1 MKRAGIHTFSV
12 FVLGWMVFLPA
23 FAASQIPLF
32 LLNDEIDGTK
42 ITERLPVDTTQAQ
55 LPPDEIWERLES
67 TDTFGEH
74 YYGFTQNY
82 HWVGLTILNESDSNI
97 WMFDINNPH
106 INVVK
111 MYVREEGGNWRLTDF
126 TGRAAVF
133 DSRRVSH
140 FNFVLSVDL
149 EAGGVSDILI
159 MLDKRRSSIS
169 YPITLWS
176 IGEFNRAQQRHY
188 TYYGIYFGIFGIVI
202 LIALS
207 VFLTSFKFIYLWY
220 FLYVGSVGLFVF
232 NDIGLAH
239 QYLYPFSATIGGAA
253 RISLTYALILTFNQ
267 FVIAYFRTKELY
279 PGTNY
284 FLIGLNVL
292 VIIHGLIYVFI
303 TSWFQSNATIML
315 ILLYSIVLISVSTAL
330 VCAARYFKVERYTAI
345 FFILAFSF
353 MIVAGVIFIIS
364 EFGLLPKLDFLFT
377 PIQIGSALEVVFLSF
392 GLAWQVRVGEKE
404 KVKLNEQINRLE
416 NEKLRAYID
425 GTEKE
430 RTRVAMD
437 LHDAIGNRLGQLK
450 RNVEAKSVDDI
461 GINEEIS
468 DIVRDVRR
476 ISHKLSPP
484 GISLT
489 GLKDNI
495 EQMVHDF
502 KQSSP
507 IDYSFQAIDVP
518 LSLSEEVAIQLYRI
532 VQESLQNIEKHS
544 QATVAEIQLIGHSDQ
559 LVLTIEDNGVG
570 MEEESSVRNGIGM
583 GNIKKRVSF
592 LGGSVVVSSTPGTG
606 VQLMVTIPL

>member
-1 MKRAGIHTFSV
+1 MIRAGIHTFFIFV
-12 FVLGWMVFLPA
+12 FGWMLFLPA
-23 FAASQIPLF
+23 FATSQTPFF

-42 ITERLPVDTTQAQ
+42 ITSQLPVDTTRAQ
-55 LPPDEIWERLES
+55 LPAAEIWDRLQS
-67 TDTFGEH
+67 TNTFAEH
-74 YYGFTQNY
+74 YYGFTQVY
-82 HWVGLTILNESDSNI
+82 HWVGFSIQNESDSDI
-97 WMFDINNPH
+97 WMFDVNNPH
-106 INVVK
+106 LNVVK

-140 FNFVLSVDL
+140 FNFVLSVDVKSG
-149 EAGGVSDILI
+149 EKGDVII
-159 MLDKRRSSIS
+159 MFDKRRSSIS

-176 IGEFNRAQQRHY
+176 IGEFNRAQQLHY

-207 VFLTSFKFIYLWY
+207 VFLTSFKLIYLWY
-220 FLYVGSVGLFVF
+220 FLYVSSVGLFVF

-253 RISLTYALILTFNQ
+253 RISLTYALIITFNQ
-267 FVIAYFRTKELY
+267 FVSSYFRTRELY

-284 FLIGLNVL
+284 LLIGLNVI
-292 VIIHGLIYVFI
+292 VVVHGSIYVFI

-330 VCAARYFKVERYTAI
+330 VCAARYYKIERYTAI

-353 MIVAGVIFIIS
+353 MILAGVIFIIS
-364 EFGLLPKLDFLFT
+364 EFGFLPKFDFLFT

-404 KVKLNEQINRLE
+404 KVKLSERINRLE

-450 RNVEAKSVDDI
+450 RNVEAKSVDDR
-461 GINEEIS
+461 GINQEIS
-468 DIVRDVRR
+468 EIVRDIRR

-484 GISLT
+484 GISIIGLT
-489 GLKDNI
+489 ENV

-502 KQSSP
+502 KQSSS
-507 IDYSFQAIDVP
+507 IDYSFQTIDVP
-518 LSLSEEVAIQLYRI
+518 NNLPEEMSIQLYRI

-544 QATVAEIQLIGHSDQ
+544 QATIAEIQLIGHSDQ

-570 MEEESSVRNGIGM
+570 MEKNSASRNGIGM

-606 VQLMVTIPL
+606 VQLLITIPI